1 MPTLIIPIDNGIH
14 SWTFVHITTYI
25 LKELISMSHSHS
37 HDHHSIIH
45 DHIHAQQHMHEYR
58 NYRYLFIVGSIGAIA
73 EFLIA
78 LVLAHSVSAQ
88 ADAIHALTHVSL
100 YALAWLVTRQIVMR
114 GMNAH
119 QAYHHHEKFL
129 NRFALLIFAG
139 LAWICY
145 MSISKLTSPETIVSS
160 YMLTS
165 VSVGL
170 CANIIALKILNR
182 ISKFKSE
189 VASKHKTHRLLS
201 LDTWGDFAFSVIVL
215 ITSLVSLL
223 RPALPIH
230 IIDPIISFGAIG
242 WIGWSGVRILRDKK
256 I

>member
-1 MPTLIIPIDNGIH
+1 MN
-14 SWTFVHITTYI
+14 
-25 LKELISMSHSHS
+25 HSHHHHGIV
-37 HDHHSIIH
+37 HDHVHT
-45 DHIHAQQHMHEYR
+45 QQHINEYR
-58 NYRYLFIVGSIGAIA
+58 NYRYLFVVGSVGAIA
-73 EFLIA
+73 EFVIA
-78 LVLAHSVSAQ
+78 LVLAKSVSAQ

-145 MSISKLTSPETIVSS
+145 MSISKLAFPETVVSS
-160 YMLTS
+160 YMLMG
-165 VSVGL
+165 VSLGL
-170 CANIIALKILNR
+170 CANIIALKILSR

-189 VASKHKTHRLLS
+189 VAPKHKTHQLLS
-201 LDTWGDFAFSVIVL
+201 LDAWGDFAFSVIVL
-215 ITSLVSLL
+215 ITALVSFLF
-223 RPALPIH
+223 PSLPIH
-230 IIDPIISFGAIG
+230 MIDPIISLGAVG
-242 WIGWSGVRILRDKK
+242 WIGWSGVQILKNKK